1 MIKPDPIPISRLEET
16 PPHRRVPERSA
27 GEASPA
33 AGRKI
38 VVLDDDPTG
47 VQTVNGVF
55 VYTHWDRETLL
66 EAFRAPE
73 QMFYVL
79 TNSRSMTAPESRRL
93 HEEIAGSIAA
103 AAAESGKDFLLLSR
117 GDSTLRGHWPME
129 TEVLRETLEALTG
142 KRFDGEV
149 IYPFFPEGGRFTMDD
164 IHYVRQGEMLIP
176 AGMTEFAKDRS
187 FGYSASSLPQW
198 CEEKSGGRYPA
209 ESCCRIGLEEL
220 REGNPAKIA
229 EKLKTVGDFS
239 KITVNSTDYRDVAV
253 FTEALCL
260 AVKEGKEFL
269 FRCAAA
275 LPKVLGGVRDI
286 PLLRREDLID
296 RDNANGGVI
305 LVGSHVNRTTRQL
318 EALRNSSCPMA
329 FLEFDQHRVLEPGGL
344 EEEAERVL
352 KQTEALL
359 PAGTSVTIYTRRERL
374 DLPGGDENRQLQI
387 SAQISDALTG
397 IIGRLT
403 VRPSFLV
410 AKGGITS
417 SDVGTKALQVRKA
430 LVRGQ
435 ILPGIPVWETGEES
449 RFPGLAY
456 VIFPGNVGGDSDLR
470 RIAEMLTGT
479 A

>member
-1 MIKPDPIPISRLEET
+1 M
-16 PPHRRVPERSA
+16 
-27 GEASPA
+27 
-33 AGRKI
+33 
-38 VVLDDDPTG
+38 
-47 VQTVNGVF
+47 
-55 VYTHWDRETLL
+55 
-66 EAFRAPE
+66 
-73 QMFYVL
+73 
-79 TNSRSMTAPESRRL
+79 
-93 HEEIAGSIAA
+93 
-103 AAAESGKDFLLLSR
+103 
-117 GDSTLRGHWPME
+117 
-129 TEVLRETLEALTG
+129 
-142 KRFDGEV
+142 
-149 IYPFFPEGGRFTMDD
+149 
-164 IHYVRQGEMLIP
+164 
-176 AGMTEFAKDRS
+176 
-187 FGYSASSLPQW
+187 
-198 CEEKSGGRYPA
+198 
-209 ESCCRIGLEEL
+209 
-220 REGNPAKIA
+220 
-229 EKLKTVGDFS
+229 
-239 KITVNSTDYRDVAV
+239 
-253 FTEALCL
+253 
-260 AVKEGKEFL
+260 
-269 FRCAAA
+269 
-275 LPKVLGGVRDI
+275 
-286 PLLRREDLID
+286 
-296 RDNANGGVI
+296 
-305 LVGSHVNRTTRQL
+305 GSHVNRTTRQL

-397 IIGRLT
+397 IIGRLA